1 MTKIV
6 KIEDD
11 WRDVKNTSRTTVGK
25 AHTENEASTKFKEDI
40 LISEHSPIRLIKV
53 RWLWKEIKSWIATHF
68 SRAKWECFITTAR
81 SDRTGIDRGELS
93 QNYPVNFDGEAN
105 AQHLI
110 DTARKRL
117 CYCSSK
123 ETRELM
129 EDLKVTI
136 GLTEPELADV
146 LVPNGVYRGGC
157 PEVFSKCTY
166 CVDIVKDM
174 DREDFI
180 DLKKRYKVYN
190 DYFLNEYKK

>member
-1 MTKIV
+1 MTKII
-6 KIEDD
+6 KIDND
-11 WRDVKNTSRTTVGK
+11 WRDVKNVSRTTVGK
-25 AHTENEASTKFKEDI
+25 EHTGTEATAKFKSDI

-53 RWLWKEIKSWIATHF
+53 RWFWKGIKSWIATHY
-68 SRAKWECFITTAR
+68 SRAKWECFIATAR

-93 QNYPVNFDGEAN
+93 QNNPVNFDGEAN

-129 EDLKVTI
+129 EDLKVNI

-157 PEVFSKCTY
+157 PEVFSDCTY
-166 CVDIVKDM
+166 CLNVVKDM
-174 DREDFI
+174 SKEDFI
-180 DLKKRYKVYN
+180 DIKKRYKVYN
-190 DYFLNEYKK
+190 KHFLKEYIK